1 MSEPNNTPAE
11 PTATEE
17 TPFERAM
24 RKLADAESALF
35 ANAENKNSLD
45 GAILREL

>member
-1 MSEPNNTPAE
+1 MVEENNTPAE
-11 PTATEE
+11 PTTAEE

-24 RKLADAESALF
+24 RKLADAESVLYAT
-35 ANAENKNSLD
+35 AENKNQLD